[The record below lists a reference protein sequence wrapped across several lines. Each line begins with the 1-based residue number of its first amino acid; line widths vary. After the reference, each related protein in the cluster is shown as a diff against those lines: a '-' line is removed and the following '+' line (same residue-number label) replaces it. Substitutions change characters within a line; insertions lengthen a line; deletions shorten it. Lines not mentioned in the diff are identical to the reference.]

1 MRVLRRRREKCKLS
15 SVHSGIIMHGGSIFI
30 NAFVLSLL
38 LTFVPAYVSLILCDF
53 EVVNKRA
60 QVETFWTFDLFK
72 ILLDYSI

>member
-1 MRVLRRRREKCKLS
+1 
-15 SVHSGIIMHGGSIFI
+15 MHGGSIFI